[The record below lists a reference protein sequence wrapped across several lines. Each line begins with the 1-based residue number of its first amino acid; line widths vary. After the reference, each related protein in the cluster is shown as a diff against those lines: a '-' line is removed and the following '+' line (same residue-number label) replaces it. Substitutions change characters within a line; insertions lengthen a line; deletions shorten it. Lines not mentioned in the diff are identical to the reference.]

1 MAVLPF
7 VTTVMPLL
15 PPSDEPTA
23 SVMRMLG
30 RWSKKSS
37 FTGAL
42 NSAAEDTTAKSDDR
56 SWLVPGSSS
65 DSTSGLPM
73 ASPVIIT
80 EFTFSSSTS
89 RHTSCG
95 SNLAI
100 NTILEPTKLCPMT
113 HHCVAPCM
121 RGATGRWVMAPPAP
135 LATMTAGSVT
145 RVLVTGSV
153 PPPSA

>member
-1 MAVLPF
+1 
-7 VTTVMPLL
+7 
-15 PPSDEPTA
+15 
-23 SVMRMLG
+23 
-30 RWSKKSS
+30 
-37 FTGAL
+37 
-42 NSAAEDTTAKSDDR
+42 
-56 SWLVPGSSS
+56 
-65 DSTSGLPM
+65 M

-80 EFTFSSSTS
+80 EFTLSSSTS

-100 NTILEPTKLCPMT
+100 STILEPTKLWPMT
-113 HHCVAPCM
+113 DHCVAPCM
-121 RGATGRWVMAPPAP
+121 RGATGRWVMPPPAP